1 MKDEALRKLREL
13 QDYNITKKK
22 FDANIDY
29 IEDFIRKSSEP
40 KIITP
45 KRHISIQWL
54 QQRIREE
61 IDEGRMDSVMFSKT
75 NTMIAEYEK
84 VKDLLDEYEEKY
96 QKDNQNEI

>member
-1 MKDEALRKLREL
+1 MKDEALSKLREL
-13 QDYNITKKK
+13 KDYNITKKK

-84 VKDLLDEYEEKY
+84 VKGLLDEYEEKY
-96 QKDNQNEI
+96 QKDNYEI